1 MLDWLGK
8 DLIGVGVWS
17 LEHES
22 KQKSYQR
29 SLRLE
34 DVVPGILD
42 EIVNKQLGKRPFAL
56 IGHSYGGLIIKELL
70 RESKSHDAFSFIHQA
85 CRYVCFLATPHLG
98 SGWANFVKAIADPLL
113 SQTSEDLETKN
124 LHNSRLHQWF
134 SSWIGERKMQD
145 AVHSFIE
152 YQDSGIVVVSR
163 DSAYAG
169 VGATKQT
176 TLDHN
181 GIAKPKDRDS
191 DPYKTIRS
199 KLDSL
204 LGELSPV
211 SEVPLAAHRSH
222 PNQAGT
228 KTEATIQK
236 HDHTLVIA
244 VVPSLHQM
252 ALEQEGERYML
263 RHWLF
268 HGDDL
273 KILDTGKQE
282 RRPCLDACAS
292 GVVPLGDIKKYL
304 AKLISYADNDLLSEV
319 GTRLFVRILL
329 PASLFADD
337 SLRLHPSEDENIP
350 CPVFLGCSSRYRV
363 GGSDLPPI
371 WTKSRRALDEKCK
384 SIEVKLGS
392 LNSNLGCL
400 DWGFFSTKR
409 NDTSALFKPANP
421 TLQLLDSLDLDDPS
435 EDQVDRLAS
444 KEAIFLP
451 SIGGFLQASSA
462 AESNEISS
470 VQRWHRLFKAGVPF
484 ALFPHAA
491 SPVSGS
497 VDHNEQSDCMLA
509 MMQWSKDLWL
519 DRLNRYIAGINLSEA
534 ELSEIHVRKFI
545 RGFHFIYEDLR
556 YAPDR
561 VKSRLGVSSSIP
573 PTT

>member
-1 MLDWLGK
+1 MPTLHPISGCENADRLLDVIFIHGFGGHHLNSWSHSETSNKKPLLRIPFLGKRGCSTGSEEAAGRDCMLDWLGK
-8 DLIGVGVWS
+8 DLNGVGVWS

-34 DVVPGILD
+34 EVVPGILD
-42 EIVNKQLGKRPFAL
+42 EIVNKQLGKRPYAL

-70 RESKSHDAFSFIHQA
+70 KESKSHDAYSYIHQA
-85 CRYVCFLATPHLG
+85 CIYVCFLATPHLG

-113 SQTSEDLETKN
+113 SQTYEDLETKN

-145 AVHSFIE
+145 DVHSFIE

-228 KTEATIQK
+228 KTEATNQK

-263 RHWLF
+263 RH
-268 HGDDL
+268 
-273 KILDTGKQE
+273 
-282 RRPCLDACAS
+282 
-292 GVVPLGDIKKYL
+292 
-304 AKLISYADNDLLSEV
+304 
-319 GTRLFVRILL
+319 
-329 PASLFADD
+329 
-337 SLRLHPSEDENIP
+337 
-350 CPVFLGCSSRYRV
+350 
-363 GGSDLPPI
+363 
-371 WTKSRRALDEKCK
+371 
-384 SIEVKLGS
+384 
-392 LNSNLGCL
+392 
-400 DWGFFSTKR
+400 
-409 NDTSALFKPANP
+409 
-421 TLQLLDSLDLDDPS
+421 
-435 EDQVDRLAS
+435 
-444 KEAIFLP
+444 
-451 SIGGFLQASSA
+451 
-462 AESNEISS
+462 
-470 VQRWHRLFKAGVPF
+470 
-484 ALFPHAA
+484 
-491 SPVSGS
+491 
-497 VDHNEQSDCMLA
+497 
-509 MMQWSKDLWL
+509 
-519 DRLNRYIAGINLSEA
+519 
-534 ELSEIHVRKFI
+534 
-545 RGFHFIYEDLR
+545 
-556 YAPDR
+556 
-561 VKSRLGVSSSIP
+561 
-573 PTT
+573 